1 MLLAGSH
8 YSFPVQ
14 AVWAESGVKKEEKG
28 SWCCF
33 QPVLPSRPP
42 SLGPWALQP
51 LPGARV
57 PSCPSSAALSQ
68 LPPGRNTPQPP
79 SSCQPPHLVLS
90 FLSVK
95 QETLQLRPSPGSC
108 VCSQPGRA
116 YLGSPGCPAWLQA
129 EPALIFWGISPCWP
143 VAHRLG
149 GSWNCLWRSGTEFP
163 RAALGNPDLG
173 KYSNA
178 IILRLLADLKE
189 EKKKSV
195 FLAAEERSGMA
206 EIH

>member
-1 MLLAGSH
+1 MLLAGSLQ
-8 YSFPVQ
+8 FPG
-14 AVWAESGVKKEEKG
+14 ASWAESGVKKEEKG
-28 SWCCF
+28 SWCF
-33 QPVLPSRPP
+33 LQLPSRPP
-42 SLGPWALQP
+42 SLEPWVLQP

-57 PSCPSSAALSQ
+57 PSCPWSE
-68 LPPGRNTPQPP
+68 PGVTGRNTPQPP
-79 SSCQPPHLVLS
+79 SSCQPPHLELS

-108 VCSQPGRA
+108 VRSQPGRV
-116 YLGSPGCPAWLQA
+116 YLGSPECPAWLQA
-129 EPALIFWGISPCWP
+129 GPALILCGISPCWP

-149 GSWNCLWRSGTEFP
+149 GSWNCLWHSGTEFP

-189 EKKKSV
+189 EKKYV